1 MILVTGST
9 GLLGSHVV
17 VELLHKG
24 YEVRAL
30 FREETRKE
38 IVYRLLDFYY
48 PEQKEALLQKLSWFQ
63 GDILDLTDVEDSLR
77 GVSKVVHCAA
87 LVSFHRRDFNLLFK
101 VNRQGTA
108 NMVNFAL

>member
-30 FREETRKE
+30 FRDEARKQV
-38 IVYRLLDFYY
+38 VYRLLDFYY
-48 PEQKEALLQKLSWFQ
+48 PGEKDSLLQKLNWLR
-63 GDILDLTDVEDSLR
+63 GDVLDLSDVADSLE

-87 LVSFHRRDFNLLFK
+87 LVSFHRRDFNVLFK
-101 VNRQGTA
+101 VNRR
-108 NMVNFAL
+108 